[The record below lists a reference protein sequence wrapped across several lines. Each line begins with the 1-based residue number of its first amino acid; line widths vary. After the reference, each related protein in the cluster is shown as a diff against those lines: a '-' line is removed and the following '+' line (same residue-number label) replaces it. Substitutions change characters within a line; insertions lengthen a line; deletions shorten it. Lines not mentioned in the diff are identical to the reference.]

1 MKPGQKDPFSVQV
14 TGNVL
19 WYHTDTGIMRL
30 PAFLRPRWSAVIVPG
45 ILFGILYPA
54 IFFTAYGY
62 LESAGLGE
70 PHSLPVSVL
79 ILVIPPVLLF
89 ITGGVAEQLRRC
101 EGGTGRT
108 AWTSYLAGF
117 LGTAI
122 AISLLVFGSYTTKDT
137 PGMAP
142 GLLSRL
148 AYVGSMEIQCLPI
161 LLACSIIFAVFA
173 LAGGVFMYG
182 GSKQTATG
190 SQKSA

>member
-1 MKPGQKDPFSVQV
+1 
-14 TGNVL
+14 
-19 WYHTDTGIMRL
+19 MRL
-30 PAFLRPRWSAVIVPG
+30 PAFLRPGGSAVIAPG
-45 ILFGILYPA
+45 ILFGILYPI

-62 LESAGLGE
+62 LESVGLGE

-89 ITGGVAEQLRRC
+89 ITGNAAEQLRRRN
-101 EGGTGRT
+101 GGTGRT

-122 AISLLVFGSYTTKDT
+122 AISLLVFGSYITRDN

-142 GLLSRL
+142 GLISRL

-161 LLACSIIFAVFA
+161 ILAGSIIFAVFA
-173 LAGGVFMYG
+173 LAGGVFRHG
-182 GSKQTATG
+182 R
-190 SQKSA
+190 